1 MKLFTVQKRN
11 NKVFL
16 LILALLFNIVAPY
29 FTGRM
34 GSVHAAQLT
43 EASIRL
49 TRMSA
54 TVPAS
59 TTNPI
64 LVVAKPATTAT
75 EATVKLTIPDATA
88 NGFTVSTTASN
99 HTVSTTGLPSTYQGE
114 TLTAWPDIDTA
125 SAASDGGNSTAV
137 TFPSGDLT
145 PGTLY
150 GFYITGGITNP
161 SSGNAGTKV
170 ITITTQATGPAAI
183 DSNDV
188 AVDITATNA
197 DQVTLYATV
206 SATFNFA
213 LSANTISM
221 DALST
226 SARAYGS
233 VTADIDTNAGNGWV
247 AWMRS
252 EGGSAT
258 LASATTGDSISSTN
272 TGSPV
277 TASIG
282 SKGYVIDV
290 GVTNGTGAGTPN
302 VSTEYD
308 GGSDDA
314 ANTSST
320 AGGVL
325 STSYEEIATSDGPG
339 DSDGITLMSVVTISG
354 VTEAAS
360 DYTDTWEVVGAG
372 NF

>member
-1 MKLFTVQKRN
+1 MKSITAHKKIFV
-11 NKVFL
+11 
-16 LILALLFNIVAPY
+16 LIFALLFNIVAPY
-29 FTGRM
+29 FLG
-34 GSVHAAQLT
+34 GIGKVNAAQLT

-54 TVPAS
+54 SVAAS
-59 TTNPI
+59 ASNPI
-64 LVVAKPATTAT
+64 LVVVKPATTAT
-75 EATVKLTIPDATA
+75 EATVKLTIPDSTSNA
-88 NGFTVSTTASN
+88 FTVSTTASDF
-99 HTVSTTGLPSTYQGE
+99 TTTTTGIPSTYQGE
-114 TLTAWPDIDTA
+114 TLTAWPTIGSPA
-125 SAASDGGNSTAV
+125 SSSSDGGASTVV
-137 TFPSGDLT
+137 TFSSGDLT

-161 SSGNAGTKV
+161 TTGNAGTK
-170 ITITTQATGPAAI
+170 IIGIATQATGPVVI

-188 AVDITATNA
+188 AVDVTATNA

-213 LSANTISM
+213 LSANTMSM

-226 SARAYGS
+226 SARAYGE
-233 VTADIDTNAGNGWV
+233 VTVDIDTNAGNGWA

-252 EGGSAT
+252 EGGAAT
-258 LASATTGDSISSTN
+258 LASAATGDSISSTN

-282 SKGYVIDV
+282 SKGYVVDV

-302 VSTEYD
+302 VTTEYD
-308 GGSDDA
+308 GGTDDA
-314 ANTSST
+314 ANGSST
-320 AGGVL
+320 AGGVI
-325 STSYEEIATSDGPG
+325 STTYEEIANSDGPG
-339 DSDGITLMSVVTISG
+339 SDDGITLESVVTISA
-354 VTEAAS
+354 VTEAGS